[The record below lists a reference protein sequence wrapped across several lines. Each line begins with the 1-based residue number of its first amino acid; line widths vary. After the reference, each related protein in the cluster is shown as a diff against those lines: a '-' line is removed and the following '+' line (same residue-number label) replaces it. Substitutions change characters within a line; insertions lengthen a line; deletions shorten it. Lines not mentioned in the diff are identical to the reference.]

1 MTTVLRVYLIIG
13 AIVLSFS
20 AGFYTEYKFTQAA
33 LQKQTEARLKDVSVG
48 TTKIIQFN
56 NGYDHAIAG
65 NKCADSA
72 MPERLRKLL
81 K

>member
-1 MTTVLRVYLIIG
+1 MIKIYAIIA
-13 AIVLSFS
+13 AIVMAFG
-20 AGFYTEYKFTQAA
+20 AGFYTEHKFTQAA
-33 LQKQTEARLKDVSVG
+33 LQKQTEKRLKDISVG